1 MPEADKSL
9 DVLGVKPVADAL
21 KTVTDGS
28 VQGVS
33 ALLSRICLPAAEE
46 FGLLWRDKVSHWRA
60 CNAAKM
66 AAHAASILDKQSS
79 AGQLSA
85 HPRVVFKTIE
95 DSSWTDDDVVLSLWG
110 GLLASSC
117 TESGSDESNLMFINL
132 LSLLTSSQVRIITY
146 ACENIKVY
154 QTPSGWIMPGDL
166 KIEAIDV
173 TLITKVTD
181 MHQLDRELDHLRHLG
196 LIEFGFDINTTEAD
210 ITPTALGLQ
219 LYVRSQGYIGSPIA
233 YFELR
238 GPVEMKNPSDIRQS
252 LYSSIIDD
260 EN

>member
-9 DVLGVKPVADAL
+9 DILGAKPVADAL

-28 VQGVS
+28 VQGIS

-60 CNAAKM
+60 CNAARM
-66 AAHAASILDKQSS
+66 AAHAASIIDKQTS
-79 AGQLSA
+79 ASQLSA

-132 LSLLTSSQVRIITY
+132 LSQLTSS
-146 ACENIKVY
+146 
-154 QTPSGWIMPGDL
+154 
-166 KIEAIDV
+166 
-173 TLITKVTD
+173 
-181 MHQLDRELDHLRHLG
+181 
-196 LIEFGFDINTTEAD
+196 
-210 ITPTALGLQ
+210 
-219 LYVRSQGYIGSPIA
+219 
-233 YFELR
+233 
-238 GPVEMKNPSDIRQS
+238 
-252 LYSSIIDD
+252 
-260 EN
+260 